1 MYVAW
6 AIGHWFDSCSLK
18 YVFLF
23 AIFFK
28 VFFFARRLQNGFF
41 FDPYSYLIRSLT
53 IHNDFQRFFRSFYR
67 IWKARRKNTLILQ
80 IHKSITVFFLWYSPE
95 SSYPPPYSAIY
106 QQPYEWWL
114 HVCMLAS
121 SSPLTYEE
129 NKDKTWFW
137 KSKFFSN
144 VLFQLLRFWD
154 LQFIFSTM
162 SKMPFVNCDLKIS
175 CIF

>member
-1 MYVAW
+1 M
-6 AIGHWFDSCSLK
+6 
-18 YVFLF
+18 
-23 AIFFK
+23 
-28 VFFFARRLQNGFF
+28 FFFSPFFLKSSSLPVVFKTGFF
-41 FDPYSYLIRSLT
+41 STRILIWSDLSRYT
-53 IHNDFQRFFRSFYR
+53 MIFNDFFRSFYR